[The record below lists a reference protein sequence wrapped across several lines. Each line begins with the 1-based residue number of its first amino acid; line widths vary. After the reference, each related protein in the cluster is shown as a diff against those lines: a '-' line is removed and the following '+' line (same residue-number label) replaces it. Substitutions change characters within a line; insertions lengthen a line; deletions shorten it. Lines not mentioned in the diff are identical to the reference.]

1 MSRGIQKKLICGAPP
16 SRFKGLFLARQKQVS
31 AGFISDH
38 TRHPQH
44 EIFLLHELLRGHSSD
59 ALVTLIY
66 RHVRS
71 CVDKNSTVASPLVRV
86 HILTESKLAK
96 LKQVLTDRVVEDIM
110 PEMINAA
117 ELYMDETLD
126 LRRTIH
132 DKMSLLTPLQFEE
145 LLRPVFEEDEWK
157 LILLGGVL
165 GVGIGFLQTYLLGM

>member
-1 MSRGIQKKLICGAPP
+1 M
-16 SRFKGLFLARQKQVS
+16 
-31 AGFISDH
+31 
-38 TRHPQH
+38 
-44 EIFLLHELLRGHSSD
+44 
-59 ALVTLIY
+59 
-66 RHVRS
+66 
-71 CVDKNSTVASPLVRV
+71 
-86 HILTESKLAK
+86 AK

-126 LRRTIH
+126 LRRTVH

>member
-1 MSRGIQKKLICGAPP
+1 M
-16 SRFKGLFLARQKQVS
+16 
-31 AGFISDH
+31 
-38 TRHPQH
+38 
-44 EIFLLHELLRGHSSD
+44 
-59 ALVTLIY
+59 
-66 RHVRS
+66 
-71 CVDKNSTVASPLVRV
+71 DKNSTVASPLVRV

-145 LLRPVFEEDEWK
+145 LFETSVRGRRVEAYSARRGIESGYW
-157 LILLGGVL
+157 LFANILARDV
-165 GVGIGFLQTYLLGM
+165 IAAYT